1 MLRLESIGKSFGEFR
16 LEPVSLEVAPGEF
29 FCLLG
34 PSGCGKT
41 TVLRIVAGFE
51 RPDVGAVQL
60 DGTAITDRPPHERHM
75 HTVFQRYALFPH
87 LNVYENVAFPL
98 RLAKTP
104 KEELDRRVNEA
115 LDLVEIRALAH
126 RRSRELSGGQA
137 QRVALARALIS
148 RPRVLLLDEPLSAL
162 DPELRVRMRDELKA
176 LCRRVGTTFVMVT
189 HDQEEA
195 LHLSDRMA
203 VLKAGRCLQVGTPK
217 EIYEEPATRFV
228 ARFIGPANEVT
239 GEVSLVETP
248 APTPLATP
256 APTPVLAAPVEGA
269 SAETL
274 PPPVAPPPATPP
286 APPAPTYRLVASVGT
301 FGVRKGEAFVG
312 KKASLLVRPEKM
324 RLLRHKPSPVPEAL
338 IEGNVEDIR
347 YLGSRTDYAVRAGEL
362 TFKVFEPELD
372 RLKKRTLKSGDRV
385 YLTWRPEDAILLP
398 AEET

>member
-1 MLRLESIGKSFGEFR
+1 MLRLNAIGKSFGEFR

-51 RPDVGAVQL
+51 KPDVGSVQL
-60 DGTAITDRPPHERHM
+60 DGVTITDRPPHQRQM

-104 KEELDRRVNEA
+104 KDELDRRVREA
-115 LDLVEIRALAH
+115 LDLVEIGPLAH

-137 QRVALARALIS
+137 QRVALARALVS

-203 VLKAGRCLQVGTPK
+203 VLRGGRCLQVGTPK
-217 EIYEEPATRFV
+217 EIYEEPADRFV
-228 ARFIGPANEVT
+228 ARFIGPANEIT
-239 GEVSLVETP
+239 GDVVAVEP
-248 APTPLATP
+248 A
-256 APTPVLAAPVEGA
+256 
-269 SAETL
+269 
-274 PPPVAPPPATPP
+274 P
-286 APPAPTYRLVASVGT
+286 APPAPAREPAEAAGIAPSAPVAPVTPCYRLVASVGT
-301 FGVRKGEAFVG
+301 FGVRKGEVFAG
-312 KKASLLVRPEKM
+312 RKATLLVRPEKI
-324 RLLRHKPSPVPEAL
+324 RLLRQKPSPIPEAFMEAQ
-338 IEGNVEDIR
+338 IEDIR
-347 YLGSRTDYAVRAGEL
+347 YLGSRTDYAVRSGEL
-362 TFKVFEPELD
+362 QFKVFEPELD

-398 AEET
+398 AEDA